1 MGGKKV
7 QKKKKMSEYAEVAS
21 NLPDN
26 EPTEF
31 NSPAAKKEIEAM
43 SPKKS

>member
-7 QKKKKMSEYAEVAS
+7 PKKKKVSEYAEVAS

-26 EPTEF
+26 EHISSPTI
-31 NSPAAKKEIEAM
+31 KKEIESM